1 MPNDRQWAAA
11 IAAETLHA
19 LEVGHYG
26 LDGHRVTLAEAVQR
40 SIAGTVTYPPESLD
54 LDPVAT
60 PAGGTVEVRGE
71 TTLAATRRL
80 AAAGHRVVALNFASG
95 RSPGGGFLRGA
106 IAQEESLARSS
117 ALYPCLA
124 GNPMYAANRASGD
137 PMYTDAVIYSPDV
150 PVFRDDRGGW
160 LHEPYRCGFLTCAAV
175 NAGVVLQRTPP
186 DGWAAARS
194 RIATAMRR
202 RIAAVLAAGLR
213 HGHDAIVLGA
223 WGCGVFGN
231 DPATVARLFAE
242 ALRGPFAGAYPLVV
256 FSIFDPS
263 ARQPILHTF
272 REALA
277 GRP

>member
-1 MPNDRQWAAA
+1 MPSDRRWAAE
-11 IAAETLHA
+11 IAADTLRA
-19 LEVGHYG
+19 LEAGHYG
-26 LDGHRVTLAEAVQR
+26 LDGHRVALAESVQR
-40 SIAGTVTYPPESLD
+40 SIAGTVTYPPESLGP
-54 LDPVAT
+54 DPVTA

-80 AAAGHRVVALNFASG
+80 AAAGHRVAALNFASG
-95 RSPGGGFLRGA
+95 RTPGGGFLRGA
-106 IAQEESLARSS
+106 IAQEETLARSS

-160 LHEPYRCGFLTCAAV
+160 LDRPYPCGFLTCAAV
-175 NAGVVLQRTPP
+175 NASVLLQRTPP
-186 DGWAAARS
+186 DGRATARA
-194 RIATAMRR
+194 RITAAMRR
-202 RIAAVLAAGLR
+202 RIAAVLTAGLR
-213 HGHDAIVLGA
+213 HRHDAIVLGA

-242 ALRGPFAGAYPLVV
+242 ALHGPFAGAYPLVV

-263 ARQPILHTF
+263 ARQPVLHTF

-277 GRP
+277 HRS